1 MLEPIMYLSNKF
13 LLTQLII
20 VPIFWTFDKQHAFN
34 EMDLAAY
41 VADFK
46 LLSKTQSSYIVKDSK
61 LLHRHGEFMSIY
73 DYFILDDTSF
83 NQKYVVYESSFK
95 NL

>member
-1 MLEPIMYLSNKF
+1 
-13 LLTQLII
+13 
-20 VPIFWTFDKQHAFN
+20 
-34 EMDLAAY
+34 MDLAAY

-83 NQKYVVYESSFK
+83 NQKYVIYESSFK
-95 NL
+95 NLKLFVVSSQGCIENPVKHLR